1 MLLTKEQQAIIDILK
16 SPESNNR
23 IVAVN
28 SVAGAGKTYTAKAI
42 AESLKPAN
50 GLYTAYNKAIVEDS
64 KKKIKNIDVRT
75 LHSLALRYSPN
86 KKVDNFTY
94 KSIKENI
101 DYKEKRSIMELLEGF
116 FLSSFLNLDDYANHK
131 IVKEKFI
138 IDNQTITLAK
148 SYFSQMVDGSISAPF
163 NFLLK
168 FLHIKLHTSKKLNLG
183 FKLKYDLV
191 ILDECQDTTA
201 VSFEIFKLID
211 AEKKV
216 ILGDTYQNIYS
227 FMNTVNAFELLDNN
241 ILMHLTQSF
250 RCRPEVAAIVEKY
263 GKKLLNK
270 DFKFTGTE
278 NIKTEIKTEAHLTRS
293 NLSLIE
299 TMHFFH
305 KQNRH
310 YSLTRKID
318 DIFELAVSIHEANQ
332 GMNVTSIKYNFL
344 EMEYGKFIFNA
355 KNDIT
360 FFDYLEM
367 ILGTDSD
374 ISRGIQ
380 LLKNLAVDNIDII
393 QVKKQA
399 EIMSDNPDVV
409 LATAHT
415 FKGLEADIVYIHNDL
430 NESLDV
436 ADSKKRD
443 FYKKNKKDAKLP
455 LEISNELNLYYVALS
470 RARIKIENVSPLLDE
485 ENNIN
490 DIYHNLNEINSFEAM
505 LHGVY
510 DINKNSAEEKSTQ
523 QARKF
528 VDYW

>member
-1 MLLTKEQQAIIDILK
+1 MLLTKEQQAIIDVLK
-16 SPESNNR
+16 SSESDNC

-42 AESLKPAN
+42 AEALKPAN

-75 LHSLALRYSPN
+75 LHSLALKYSPN
-86 KKVDNFTY
+86 KKVEIFTY
-94 KSIKENI
+94 KSIKEDI
-101 DYKEKRSIMELLEGF
+101 DYKAKRSIMELLENF
-116 FLSSFLNLDDYANHK
+116 FLSSFLSLDDYANHE
-131 IVKEKFI
+131 IIKENAV
-138 IDNQTITLAK
+138 IDDETINLAK
-148 SYFSQMVDGSISAPF
+148 SYFNQMVEGTISVPF

-168 FLHIKLHTSKKLNLG
+168 FLHIKLYTSKKMNLG
-183 FKLKYDLV
+183 FKLQYDLV

-211 AEKKV
+211 ACKKV
-216 ILGDTYQNIYS
+216 ILGDTHQNIYS

-250 RCRPEVAAIVEKY
+250 RCRPEVAQIVERY
-263 GKKLLNK
+263 SKKILTP

-278 NIKTEIKTEAHLTRS
+278 NISTEIKTEAHLTRS

-299 TMHFFH
+299 TMHSFH

-332 GMNVTSIKYNFL
+332 GMNVASKKYNFL

-355 KNDIT
+355 KNNIA
-360 FFDYLEM
+360 FFDYLE
-367 ILGTDSD
+367 ILLGTDSD

-380 LLKNLAVDNIDII
+380 LLKNLAMDNIDII

-409 LATAHT
+409 LTTAHT
-415 FKGLEADIVYIHNDL
+415 FKGLEADIVYISDDL
-430 NESLDV
+430 NDSLYK
-436 ADSKKRD
+436 AEERRKE
-443 FYKKNKKDAKLP
+443 FYKKNKKDVKLP

-470 RARIKIENVSPLLDE
+470 RARIKIENVSPLVYE
-485 ENNIN
+485 ENTFESL
-490 DIYHNLNEINSFEAM
+490 LNNKPAKSNS
-505 LHGVY
+505 Y
-510 DINKNSAEEKSTQ
+510 EEMM
-523 QARKF
+523 R
-528 VDYW
+528 YLC

>member
-42 AESLKPAN
+42 AEALKPAK

-86 KKVDNFTY
+86 KKLENFTY
-94 KSIKENI
+94 RSIKENL
-101 DYKEKRSIMELLEGF
+101 DYKGKRSIMELLEGF
-116 FLSSFLNLDDYANHK
+116 FLSSFLNLDDYVNHK
-131 IVKEKFI
+131 IIQENIVIE
-138 IDNQTITLAK
+138 DQTIALAK
-148 SYFSQMVDGSISAPF
+148 SYFNQMVEGSIAAPF

-168 FLHIKLHTSKKLNLG
+168 FLHIKLHTAKKLNLA
-183 FKLKYDLV
+183 FQLKYDLV

-263 GKKLLNK
+263 GRKLLNK

-278 NIKTEIKTEAHLTRS
+278 NINTEIKTEAHLTRS
-293 NLSLIE
+293 NISLIE
-299 TMHFFH
+299 TMHSFH

-318 DIFELAVSIHEANQ
+318 DIFEMAVSIHEANK
-332 GMNVTSIKYNFL
+332 GMNVTSKNYNFL
-344 EMEYGKFIFNA
+344 ELEYGKFLFRA
-355 KNDIT
+355 KNNTT
-360 FFDYLEM
+360 FFDYLEN

-374 ISRGIQ
+374 IAKGIQ
-380 LLKNLAVDNIDII
+380 LLRKLAVDNIDII

-415 FKGLEADIVYIHNDL
+415 FKGLEADIVYINDDL
-430 NESLDV
+430 NDSLFM
-436 ADSKKRD
+436 AERKKRD
-443 FYKKNKKDAKLP
+443 FYNKNKQEEKLP

-470 RARIKIENVSPLLDE
+470 HARIKIENISPLLDS
-485 ENNIN
+485 
-490 DIYHNLNEINSFEAM
+490 EISIDSNANK
-505 LHGVY
+505 GIK
-510 DINKNSAEEKSTQ
+510 INKHLKGILDA
-523 QARKF
+523 
-528 VDYW
+528 